1 MKMKNLSVKICVLL
15 LFLSSVIIV
24 EAQKKKPAKKR
35 IPRGEIIADNFATIA
50 EIKDFA
56 FVVEVDKNENV
67 AVRVQKTETSDFL
80 ADSSSSKKLTDFFT
94 AFSLLQNSKT
104 SAKTRLE
111 PIIIVKSDGALNF
124 GKLLQIIK
132 SLRISPKQ
140 KIKLQIAENYYV
152 AVPPLING
160 QNLEVRPYPLTL
172 IVELQG
178 DSTIFLNREQYGNFS
193 NMSPLKDKLEE
204 VFRERE
210 ENGVFREGS
219 NEVEKTVF
227 IVAPDTVKFSDVIKL
242 IQSVA
247 ESGASPIGLQI
258 EDFVRTI
265 NIEPIVK

>member
-1 MKMKNLSVKICVLL
+1 MKNLPVKVCALL

-24 EAQKKKPAKKR
+24 EAQKKKPVKKR
-35 IPRGEIIADNFATIA
+35 VISVEIIADNFATIA

-56 FVVEVDKNENV
+56 FVVEIDKNENV

-80 ADSSSSKKLTDFFT
+80 ADSSSNNNLTDFFT
-94 AFSLLQNSKT
+94 AFSLLQDSKI
-104 SAKTRLE
+104 SAKNRLE
-111 PIIIVKSDGALNF
+111 PIIIVKSDSTVNF

-152 AVPPLING
+152 AIPSLTAE
-160 QNLEVRPYPLTL
+160 QNFEVRPYPFTL
-172 IVELQG
+172 IAELRG
-178 DSTIFLNREQYGNFS
+178 NSTILLNGEQYGNFS
-193 NMSPLKDKLEE
+193 NMSPLTDKLKD
-204 VFRERE
+204 VFRARE
-210 ENGVFREGS
+210 KNGFFRAGS

-227 IVAPDTVKFSDVIKL
+227 VAAPDSVKFSDVIKL

-258 EDFVRTI
+258 EDSIRTAEV
-265 NIEPIVK
+265 EPIVK